1 MPQPHSPLLH
11 ADHSDL
17 LTNRP
22 NLAAEAVHEALHAA
36 AYTAVQ
42 GPAIGAAQFTDRTT
56 GRIWGTNLEKS
67 VTMMEAPEPA
77 EFGSVKWHAQQVGT
91 AAGMLPAFYLLAR
104 GTHAAA
110 GKLLGAKLAATEI
123 TTNAFL
129 SNHTGRLIAESAV
142 TGLVYDSFLRPVTD
156 TEVAQQRITNGYD
169 NSGPAT
175 DYEFWMLR
183 GKHGITGAATFG
195 TLTASA
201 LALRHYGIGK
211 FAGRGEHV
219 LNGALSG
226 IPAGL
231 VNAETSS
238 ILHAHKLAST
248 EELAKSVYTMGFVGG
263 AMGALPNPFESA
275 RPRLAEKLAELRV
288 RDRSTE
294 VDGKTESG
302 DATLKVRDQVI
313 EAPGKILPEESLS
326 MRELTEKD
334 PAQMRE
340 VLQQYYPELE
350 AAFPLEGEIETTDTY
365 EAYLTDPNSTWDM
378 VVLRDKEHNIIGGIQ
393 YQVVDVPGS
402 EMGKVAW
409 AEHIWVKQ
417 ENRDYGNFRSLLN
430 VAKERIAA
438 DGAKMVFME
447 FNNPKKMTPEEIAI
461 DAEGGITTQ
470 DRAKIWGRVGIHVV
484 VDSKGNIAEYGQP
497 SMDGQPSVEY
507 LSLGFVGLEP
517 LTGQTISA
525 RDYIQIAQSAHSTI
539 PGCDLKTD
547 PTVQKYTSS
556 VLQIG
561 EPRLRFKPLMELVRE
576 EQKGN
581 K

>member
-1 MPQPHSPLLH
+1 MPQPSSTETDSVLHS
-11 ADHSDL
+11 DHSDL
-17 LTNRP
+17 LTNKP
-22 NLAAEAVHEALHAA
+22 NLAVETVQEGLYAA
-36 AYTAVQ
+36 AYAGLQ
-42 GPAIGAAQFTDRTT
+42 SPLQGAAQMADRTV
-56 GRIWGTNLEKS
+56 GTRLEKA
-67 VTMMEAPEPA
+67 VAVMEAPAPA
-77 EFGSVKWHAQQVGT
+77 EFGSAKWHAQQVGS
-91 AAGMLPAFYLLAR
+91 AAGMLAPFLLVAK
-104 GTHAAA
+104 GTHSVVGRLA
-110 GKLLGAKLAATEI
+110 GAELAATELA
-123 TTNAFL
+123 TNSLL
-129 SNHTGRLIAESAV
+129 SARNGRLVAESAIA
-142 TGLVYDSFLRPVTD
+142 GLVYDAALKPVTEA
-156 TEVAQQRITNGYD
+156 EVEQQRIVNGYD
-169 NSGPAT
+169 NTGPAT
-175 DYEFWMLR
+175 DAEFWMLR
-183 GKHGITGAATFG
+183 GKHGLAGAATFA
-195 TLTASA
+195 TLTAST
-201 LALRHYGIGK
+201 LALREYGVGK
-211 FAGRGEHV
+211 MAGRGEHV

-231 VNAETSS
+231 VNAETTS
-238 ILHAHKLAST
+238 ILHAHKLANT

-334 PAQMRE
+334 PTQMRE
-340 VLQQYYPELE
+340 VLKQYYPELE

-547 PTVQKYTSS
+547 PTVQKYTTS